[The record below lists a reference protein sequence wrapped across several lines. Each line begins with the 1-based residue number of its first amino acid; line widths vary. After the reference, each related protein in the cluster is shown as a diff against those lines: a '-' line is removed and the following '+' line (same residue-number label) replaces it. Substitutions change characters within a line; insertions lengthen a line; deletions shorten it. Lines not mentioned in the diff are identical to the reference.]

1 MPVYLMPKCNLWVII
16 YQGTDKNIKNAR
28 IKSTTMETLKITQ
41 HQSVNLINFP
51 IERSDFIGETIFL
64 YSRGRNAKDFRRT
77 AFELGKL

>member
-1 MPVYLMPKCNLWVII
+1 
-16 YQGTDKNIKNAR
+16 
-28 IKSTTMETLKITQ
+28 METLKITQ

>member
-1 MPVYLMPKCNLWVII
+1 
-16 YQGTDKNIKNAR
+16 
-28 IKSTTMETLKITQ
+28 METLKITQ

-64 YSRGRNAKDFRRT
+64 YSRGRNAKDSRRT